1 MTTTFLSEGSQ
12 HEVTREQIQQAA
24 ARLVPAHSETFSKNQ
39 AWFALVGAGL
49 HYVTDLIDEATGHR
63 PSNVQTARLTLDTLG
78 FPVLCLAYGSLLAD
92 GHPAHRE

>member
-1 MTTTFLSEGSQ
+1 MTTTFLSGGTR

-39 AWFALVGAGL
+39 AWFALIGGGL
-49 HYVTDLIDEATGHR
+49 HYVTDLLDAATGHR
-63 PSNVQTARLTLDTLG
+63 PSTVETARLTLDRLG